1 MIKDKVFIFAPY
13 SYSINNGG
21 YSGFIAHN
29 LIDKPR
35 DNFLIS
41 GDVLDFNKKNFI
53 KKIIHSIG
61 KRIYTL

>member
-41 GDVLDFNKKNFI
+41 GDVL
-53 KKIIHSIG
+53 
-61 KRIYTL
+61 Y